1 MNLMLQILPDNQ
13 ISVRCRT
20 HVSAPSFRFA
30 LLDSLQINSIRNNG
44 TPHAAVAEPCR
55 LPFRP
60 PMIRYTLSDL
70 HPGELSFAYTGPL
83 RGFFLFTDESLH
95 HFSFYNAWYPMGF
108 DADTDF
114 AVTLL
119 HDNSKTLLNGTY
131 DPVNR
136 CWHYHAQPQAFSDCN
151 ILLYD
156 PQACAAFEN
165 DSVRLLFFDREYR
178 SSASAFA
185 EKHAAIVQFYQHLY
199 GHASNQKHTVVFL
212 PQSKNAPG
220 AYIRGDLIVFGE
232 TSPDKRRV
240 LHILAHEMG
249 HAYAVG
255 ADTESW
261 EDWLNETHAEWS
273 ALLFTAH
280 TAPDLFDALI
290 SELQE
295 RCRQQPIKLRPNGSA
310 RPQNVHTAGTWLY
323 YGIYRQY
330 GCDAIKMLLRTFDQL
345 ENKTT
350 ASFLTAVENESP
362 KIAEIIRT
370 ACREH

>member
-1 MNLMLQILPDNQ
+1 MNLTLQILPDNQ
-13 ISVRCRT
+13 ISVCCRAA
-20 HVSAPSFRFA
+20 VNAPSFCFA
-30 LLDSLQINSIRNNG
+30 LADSLQIGSIQNNG
-44 TPHAAVAEPCR
+44 MPRAAVAQPCR

-60 PMIRYTLSDL
+60 PLIRYTLSDL
-70 HPGELSFAYTGPL
+70 QPGEVTIDYTGPL
-83 RGFFLFTDESLH
+83 RGFFLYEDEALH

-131 DPVNR
+131 DPADR
-136 CWHYHAQPQAFSDCN
+136 CWHYHAQQQAFSDCN

-165 DSVRLLFFDREYR
+165 DSVRMLFFDRKYR

-185 EKHAAIVQFYQHLY
+185 EKHAAIVQFYQDLY
-199 GHASNQKHTVVFL
+199 GRASNQKHTVVFL

-220 AYIRGDLIVFGE
+220 AYIRKDLIVFGE
-232 TSPDKRRV
+232 TYPDKRRA
-240 LHILAHEMG
+240 LHILAHELG
-249 HAYAVG
+249 HAYAIG

-273 ALLFTAH
+273 ALLFAAN

-295 RCRQQPIKLRPNGSA
+295 CCHQQPITLKPNGSA
-310 RPQNVHTAGTWLY
+310 RPQDVHTAGTRLY

-330 GCDAIKMLLRTFDQL
+330 GGDAVKMLLQTFDQL
-345 ENKTT
+345 KNKTT
-350 ASFLTAVENESP
+350 ASFLTAVESKSP
-362 KIAEIIRT
+362 AIADIIRT

>member
-1 MNLMLQILPDNQ
+1 MNLTLQILPDNQ
-13 ISVRCRT
+13 ISVCCRAA
-20 HVSAPSFRFA
+20 VNAPSFCFA
-30 LLDSLQINSIRNNG
+30 LADSLQIGSIQNNG
-44 TPHAAVAEPCR
+44 MPRAAVAQPCR

-60 PMIRYTLSDL
+60 PLIQYMLSDL
-70 HPGELSFAYTGPL
+70 QPGEVTIDYTGPL
-83 RGFFLFTDESLH
+83 RGFFLYEDEALH

-114 AVTLL
+114 TVTLL
-119 HDNSKTLLNGTY
+119 HDDSKVLLNGTY
-131 DPVNR
+131 DPADR
-136 CWHYHAQPQAFSDCN
+136 HWHYHAQQQTFSDCN

-165 DSVRLLFFDREYR
+165 DSVRMLFFDREYR
-178 SSASAFA
+178 SSAAAFS
-185 EKHAAIVQFYQHLY
+185 EKHAAIIPFYQYLY

-232 TSPDKRRV
+232 TYPDMRRA
-240 LHILAHEMG
+240 LHILAHELG

-273 ALLFTAH
+273 ALLFAAN
-280 TAPDLFDALI
+280 TAPDLFNTLI
-290 SELQE
+290 TELQE
-295 RCRQQPIKLRPNGSA
+295 RYHQQPITLRPNGSA
-310 RPQNVHTAGTWLY
+310 RPQDVHTTGTRLY
-323 YGIYRQY
+323 CGIYRQY
-330 GCDAIKMLLRTFDQL
+330 GGDAVKMLLQTFDQL

-350 ASFLTAVENESP
+350 ASFLTAVESKSP
-362 KIAEIIRT
+362 KIAQIIRA